1 MKLNKVKDI
10 TQSSNMDKEESIHL
24 AFLKEL
30 HSPHKLIDN
39 IKTKIY
45 ALNLEATFIP
55 VTINDEAYD
64 TCYVCSVYT
73 AFISYAHS
81 ELVKIKSKFLR
92 LLLSKVIHVFRYIFI
107 KIGIDRVIS
116 HNNFLLS
123 TNLYPKLDIDTQE
136 FTDYLNK
143 LQNEFP
149 NHAFIFR
156 SLNQQSN
163 ESLMQQLKIL
173 GFLFYPSRQVYIF
186 DRKRHDFRKQKN
198 FQTDLKLLRRQKI
211 YTFVTH
217 DEIKQDDYP
226 RIVELYNKLY
236 IEKYS
241 KYNPQFNETYIEL
254 SHKTKLIEYWALR
267 NKNGVLDAVI
277 GCYDRNGLTTA
288 PIVGYD
294 TVLPQ
299 TLGLYRMLMAYCIDR
314 ADTNNLVL
322 NLSSGASHFKILRG
336 GIPEIEYS
344 ALYIKHLKPLPI
356 FVWRFL
362 LYLLKYLAV
371 PIMKY
376 YKL

>member
-1 MKLNKVKDI
+1 MKLHNVKNI
-10 TQSSNMDKEESIHL
+10 TQSSSMDKEESIHF

-30 HSPHKLIDN
+30 HSSHKLIN
-39 IKTKIY
+39 NVKTKMY
-45 ALNLEATFIP
+45 ALNLGATFIP

-81 ELVKIKSKFLR
+81 ELEKIKSKFLR
-92 LLLSKVIHVFRYIFI
+92 LLFSKIIHVFRYIFI

-123 TNLYPKLDIDTQE
+123 TNLYPKLDINNQQ
-136 FTDYLNK
+136 FTNYLK
-143 LQNEFP
+143 TLQTTFP

-156 SLNQQSN
+156 SLNQYSN
-163 ESLMQQLKIL
+163 ESLMQKLKKL
-173 GFLFYPSRQVYIF
+173 DFVFYPSRQVYIF
-186 DRKRHDFRKQKN
+186 DKKRYDFRKKKN
-198 FQTDLKLLRRQKI
+198 FQADLKLLKQQKI
-211 YTFVTH
+211 YIFVTH
-217 DEIKQDDYP
+217 DEIKPDDYP

-241 KYNPQFNETYIEL
+241 EYNPQFNEKYIEL

-277 GCYDRNGLTTA
+277 GCYDRNCVTTA

-294 TVLPQ
+294 TSLPQ
-299 TLGLYRMLMAYCIDR
+299 TLGLYRMLMAYCINR
-314 ADTNNLVL
+314 ADKNNLVL

-336 GIPEIEYS
+336 GVAEIEYS
-344 ALYIKHLKPLPI
+344 ALYFKHLKPLPI
-356 FVWRFL
+356 FVWRLL